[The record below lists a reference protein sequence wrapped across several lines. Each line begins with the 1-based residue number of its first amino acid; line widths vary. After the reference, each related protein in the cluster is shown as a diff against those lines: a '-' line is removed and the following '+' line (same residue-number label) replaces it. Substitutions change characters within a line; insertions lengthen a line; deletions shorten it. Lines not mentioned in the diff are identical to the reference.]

1 MENKISEEIILSD
14 ELFIG
19 MGAKQKTFVHPLDPS
34 KCVKIEYSDLPNDV
48 KKELRY
54 RRICAEHLKDSVLIT
69 KYFGKVQTNMGTGYV
84 YERVRD
90 YNGNT
95 SRDLGKFLHDAEE
108 GKVSLQVAEK
118 VLLKFKE
125 DFLRECIVTVDR
137 NTANFMVQEKSQ
149 GVYQVRIVDNIGTPV
164 LIPLVYYFRFA
175 AEWKSRRVWNWWVDD
190 MSKNFPKVVPPDL
203 EKKLRT

>member
-1 MENKISEEIILSD
+1 MREEIILSD
-14 ELFIG
+14 EFFIG
-19 MGAKQKTFVHPLDPS
+19 MGGRQKTFINPLDPS
-34 KCVKIEYSDLPNDV
+34 KCVKIAYSGNVRDV
-48 KKELRY
+48 EKELRY